1 MTGFVSAHGGGS
13 AAHIA
18 VEYLP
23 LVIPIVLITVFLIVA
38 WRRSSR
44 S

>member
-1 MTGFVSAHGGGS
+1 MTGFVSAHAGGS
-13 AAHIA
+13 AAHVA

-23 LVIPIVLITVFLIVA
+23 LVIPVVLITAFLIVA